1 MIVLLIVYE
10 CMCVR
15 CVSIRLTI
23 VGTIKAAVLLVN
35 GDRALVNGDRAVLV
49 NLLEAIG

>member
-1 MIVLLIVYE
+1 MNVCAYV
-10 CMCVR
+10 
-15 CVSIRLTI
+15 VSPYVSRLTI
-23 VGTIKAAVLLVN
+23 IGTIKAAVLLVN